1 MEALFSGRGLN
12 LWRDT
17 GGGRQVEIR
26 MRWPS
31 RLQLLLENVAEPVG
45 KEVGNWGSQADL
57 PTPSPVE
64 LEKPLPAG

>member
-1 MEALFSGRGLN
+1 M
-12 LWRDT
+12 
-17 GGGRQVEIR
+17 EIR

-57 PTPSPVE
+57 PTPLPVE